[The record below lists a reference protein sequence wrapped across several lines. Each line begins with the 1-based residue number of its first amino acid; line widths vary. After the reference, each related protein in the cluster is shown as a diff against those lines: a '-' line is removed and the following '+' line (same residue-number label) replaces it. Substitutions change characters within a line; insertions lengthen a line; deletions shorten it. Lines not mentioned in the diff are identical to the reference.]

1 MASYHLQLRDKPK
14 GYALEHYFYI
24 ARLEKYQHVRV
35 KSQEVLEHIEPG
47 GCMPS
52 WAKDPA
58 DFWKAADTH
67 ERANAKV
74 YMEYE
79 LALPNELTPEQR
91 KTLVEAFLNEHVASH
106 QYPHSYAIHNVKSR
120 IGGIDQPHC
129 HLMLSLKANDGLD
142 RTPETYFKRFNP
154 KNPEKGGA
162 KKRQLDEGFDNYRSF
177 LLYIRKEWENHM
189 NDALRQYA
197 PTLTYQ
203 IDGQEINI
211 PNRVSS
217 SSYKQYNLDHG
228 TFYIA
233 EPKLGVGNQN
243 NTPEYLEQI
252 KQIREHNQPE
262 FEREQLQKHQELNLS
277 AKPFY
282 SVNDQPYSSLEVT
295 ALLKSLNPDTH
306 SVEITAIQQQQ
317 ALVDPSF
324 KNQELN
330 LTPEN
335 KPTPTIKKDTGF
347 NFSM

>member
-1 MASYHLQLRDKPK
+1 MASYHLHLKDKPK

-24 ARLEKYQHVRV
+24 ARLENYQHVRV

-47 GCMPS
+47 RCMPS

-58 DFWKAADTH
+58 VFWKAADTH

-79 LALPNELTPEQR
+79 LALPNELTAKQR
-91 KTLVEAFLNEHVASH
+91 KTLVEAFLNQHVVTH

-120 IGGIDQPHC
+120 IEGIDQPHC

-243 NTPEYLEQI
+243 NSAEYLEQI
-252 KQIREHNQPE
+252 KQIREHNQQE
-262 FEREQLQKHQELNLS
+262 FEREQLQKHKELNFNVE
-277 AKPFY
+277 PFY
-282 SVNDQPYSSLEVT
+282 SVNDQAYSSLEVK
-295 ALLKSLNPDTH
+295 ALLNKLSPETH
-306 SVEITAIQQQQ
+306 TAEIKMIQQQQ

-324 KNQELN
+324 NHRDPHPNLENQS
-330 LTPEN
+330 TPQ
-335 KPTPTIKKDTGF
+335 IKKDTGF
-347 NFSM
+347 SFSM